1 MKIQLVTGN
10 HKLRNIL
17 RLTRPLHL
25 LLAALTYFLGASLA
39 NYLGKP
45 FRADS
50 FWLGMIAVLL
60 AQASMNLLAEVFRPN
75 NEAIFEGQSRRDR
88 LTLRNNA
95 LYISVAALTANA
107 VIAFVLYTNN
117 HLSVPGFFFLLLS
130 LILILSYSVPPFRFI
145 NRGFGEFVLAVHI
158 AYVIPS
164 IAYILQSGETHRF
177 LLISIPLTFLALAY
191 FIVMDFPAF
200 ASDSKYN
207 RSTLLTRL
215 GWERAVPLHHLFVV
229 LAYLFFLAAPVFG
242 LSLSLIWPAFLTLPF
257 AIFQI
262 FQLRSLSLGAPTH
275 WTLLTVTALS
285 VFGLTAY
292 FLSLTF
298 WLR

>member
-1 MKIQLVTGN
+1 M
-10 HKLRNIL
+10 RNIL

-25 LLAALTYFLGASLA
+25 LLAALTYFLGASIA

-50 FWLGMIAVLL
+50 LWLGMIAVLL

-164 IAYILQSGETHRF
+164 IAYILQSDETHRF
-177 LLISIPLTFLALAY
+177 LLISIPLTFLAFAY

>member
-1 MKIQLVTGN
+1 
-10 HKLRNIL
+10 LRNLI
-17 RLTRPLHL
+17 RLSHPLHL
-25 LLAALTYFLGASLA
+25 LLAALTYFLGASIA

-50 FWLGMIAVLL
+50 FWLGLIAVLL
-60 AQASMNLLAEVFRPN
+60 AQASLNLLAEVFRPP
-75 NEAIFEGQSRRDR
+75 NEPVVEGQSRQDR
-88 LTLRNNA
+88 LLLRNNA
-95 LYISVAALTANA
+95 LYVSIAALTANA
-107 VIAFVLYTNN
+107 VIAFVLYSNS
-117 HLSVPGFFFLLLS
+117 HLPVSAFFFLLLS
-130 LILILSYSVPPFRFI
+130 LLLILGYAIPPFRFI
-145 NRGFGEFVLAVHI
+145 NRGFGEFVLAAHI

-164 IAYILQSGETHRF
+164 IAYILQADETHRF
-177 LLISIPLTFLALAY
+177 LLLSIPLTFLAFAY
-191 FIVMDFPAF
+191 FIIMDFPSF
-200 ASDSKYN
+200 ASDSKYG

-215 GWERAVPLHHLFVV
+215 GWERAVPLHHLFVL

-242 LSLSLIWPAFLTLPF
+242 LSLSLLWPAFLTLPF
-257 AIFQI
+257 ALFQI
-262 FQLRSLSLGAPTH
+262 FQLRNISLGAPTN

>member
-1 MKIQLVTGN
+1 M
-10 HKLRNIL
+10 RNIL
-17 RLTRPLHL
+17 RLSHPLHL
-25 LLAALTYFLGASLA
+25 LLAALTYFLGASIA

-50 FWLGMIAVLL
+50 FWLGLIAALL
-60 AQASMNLLAEVFRPN
+60 AQASMNLLAEVFRPG
-75 NEAIFEGQSRRDR
+75 NEAILDGQSRSDR
-88 LTLRNNA
+88 LVLRNNA
-95 LYISVAALTANA
+95 LYVSIAALTPNA
-107 VIAFVLYTNN
+107 VIAFVLYNNN
-117 HLSVPGFFFLLLS
+117 HLPVSAFFFLLLS
-130 LILILSYSVPPFRFI
+130 LLLILGYAIPPFRFI

-177 LLISIPLTFLALAY
+177 LLISIPLTFLAFAY

-215 GWERAVPLHHLFVV
+215 GWERVVPLHHLFVL
-229 LAYLFFLAAPVFG
+229 LAYLLFAAAPVFG
-242 LSLSLIWPAFLTLPF
+242 LSLSLLWPSFLTLPF
-257 AIFQI
+257 ALFQI
-262 FQLRSLSLGAPTH
+262 FQLRNISLGAPTN
-275 WTLLTVTALS
+275 WMLLTVTALS

>member
-1 MKIQLVTGN
+1 M
-10 HKLRNIL
+10 RNLL

-25 LLAALTYFLGASLA
+25 LLAALTYFLGTSIA
-39 NYLGKP
+39 NFLGKP

-50 FWLGMIAVLL
+50 FWLGLIAVIL
-60 AQASMNLLAEVFRPN
+60 AQASMNLLAEVFRPD
-75 NEAIFEGQSRRDR
+75 NEAIVDGQSRKDR

-95 LYISVAALTANA
+95 LYVSIAALTATA
-107 VIAFVLYTNN
+107 VIAFILYNNN
-117 HLSVPGFFFLLLS
+117 HLSVAAFFFILLS
-130 LILILSYSVPPFRFI
+130 LILILAYAIPPFRFI
-145 NRGFGEFVLAVHI
+145 NRGFGELALAVHM

-164 IAYILQSGETHRF
+164 IAYILQSDETHRF
-177 LLISIPLTFLALAY
+177 LLISIPLMFLAFAY
-191 FIVMDFPAF
+191 FIVMNFPTF

-215 GWERAVPLHHLFVV
+215 GWERTVPLHHLFVW
-229 LAYLFFLAAPVFG
+229 LAYLFFLASPAFG

-257 AIFQI
+257 ALFQI
-262 FQLRSLSLGAPTH
+262 FQLRNLALGAPTN
-275 WTLLTVTALS
+275 WALLTVTALS